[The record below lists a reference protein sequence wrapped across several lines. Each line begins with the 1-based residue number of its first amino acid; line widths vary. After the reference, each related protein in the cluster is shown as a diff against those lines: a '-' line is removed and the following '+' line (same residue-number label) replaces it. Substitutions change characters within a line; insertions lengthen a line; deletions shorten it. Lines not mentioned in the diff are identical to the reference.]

1 MFQGKTL
8 WRGMVY
14 TMLMI
19 VGKLVC
25 GLWLI
30 RISQPSPRTQGTES
44 KPQKKSI
51 FSAMP
56 RPKSLYPATILGCA
70 MVARGEIGFLIS
82 AVANANGVFRL
93 ETRPSAEV
101 DVFLVISW
109 AILLCTIIGPVAL
122 GCIVKRV
129 KRLQAKRGSNHGKE
143 DPLGVWGIVEVEGSD
158 RGGRSLATRT

>member
-1 MFQGKTL
+1 MFQGQTL

-19 VGKLVC
+19 IGKLVC

-30 RISQPSPRTQGTES
+30 RISQSSPRSQGTES
-44 KPQKKSI
+44 KRQKKSI
-51 FSAMP
+51 LYAMP

-82 AVANANGVFRL
+82 AVANTNGVFRL

-129 KRLQAKRGSNHGKE
+129 KRLQAERGSNDGKE
-143 DPLGVWGIVEVEGSD
+143 DPLGVWGVVEVEG
-158 RGGRSLATRT
+158 REREAEVHW